1 MAQADP
7 VTAFHSFFLSK
18 QKYLKRH
25 FRNAVTRSQICADG
39 VSLIIREDAM
49 AQADPVTAFHSFF
62 LSKQKYLKRHFRNAV
77 TRSQIWPIFWSA
89 PAGTY
94 QNVSN

>member
-1 MAQADP
+1 
-7 VTAFHSFFLSK
+7 
-18 QKYLKRH
+18 
-25 FRNAVTRSQICADG
+25 
-39 VSLIIREDAM
+39 M